1 MSNPGIDHW
10 HALERVMHYLCGI
23 MSYEIYYLGHP
34 AVLEGYSEANWIS
47 DIDDIKATSGYMFT
61 FGGGAVSWRSCRQT
75 ILTRSTMKAE
85 LTALDT
91 ITIESEWLRE
101 LLMDLPVVEKPVP
114 AILLNCDNQ
123 TVIIKVNNSKDNT
136 KPSRHVK
143 RRLKSVRKLR
153 NSGVITVTYIH
164 TDKNLADPFT
174 KGLSRNVTDSTSREM
189 GLRPIDV
196 MP

>member
-1 MSNPGIDHW
+1 
-10 HALERVMHYLCGI
+10 
-23 MSYEIYYLGHP
+23 MSYEIHYLGHP
-34 AVLEGYSEANWIS
+34 TVLEGYSDANWIS
-47 DIDDIKATSGYMFT
+47 DVDDIKATSGYIFT

-75 ILTRSTMKAE
+75 ILTRSTMEAE

-91 ITIESEWLRE
+91 ATVESEWLHK

-123 TVIIKVNNSKDNT
+123 TVIVKVNNSKDNV
-136 KPSRHVK
+136 KSSRHVK
-143 RRLKSVRKLR
+143 KRLKSVRKLR
-153 NSGVITVTYIH
+153 NSGVITVTYIQ

-174 KGLSRNVTDSTSREM
+174 KGRSCNVIDSASREM